1 MLEHARARPGEEV
14 CGLLG
19 AKDGAF
25 TSFHPVTNVA
35 DDRARRFLMDA
46 RGQIDAMRRMRE
58 DGEELLGIFHSHPQ
72 GPGEPSAE
80 DLAMAAYPGT
90 IYFIAAPAGTPA
102 EAPPVYALRAFRYD
116 GKEFTEIR
124 MT

>member
-25 TSFHPVTNVA
+25 TSFHPVANVA
-35 DDRARRFLMDA
+35 EDRTRRFLMDA

-58 DGEELLGIFHSHPQ
+58 DGEELLGIFHSHPE

-90 IYFIAAPAGTPA
+90 IYFIAAPEAGAGTW
-102 EAPPVYALRAFRYD
+102 VLRAFRYD
-116 GKEFTEIR
+116 GTGFTGIAVN
-124 MT
+124 